1 MDKNKELA
9 NLMFPD
15 ITETV
20 EDLEK
25 KYPKRDLKEGARVIR
40 FAPSP
45 TGFLHTGALY
55 TSLAGMRLAK
65 ESDGIYFL
73 RIEDTD
79 RKREVKGVIKDF
91 IKELNEFGI
100 VPDEGVIS
108 EDEEKGNYGP
118 HMQSKR
124 ERIYKICAKHLVEQG
139 LAYPCFCTPEMI
151 AATKE
156 AQEKGK
162 VVPGYYGVYAK
173 CRNIS
178 VDESIQRV
186 KSGERFVTRFRSSG
200 SHLKKISFIDEIRGK
215 IEMAQNDL
223 DIVIIKADGLPTYH
237 FAHVVD
243 DHFMR
248 TTLVTRG
255 EEWLPSAPV
264 HIELFKAMGF
274 EVPRYAHFSNVMKK
288 DGDSKRKLS
297 KRKDPEAAV
306 SFFLKEGYP
315 VDSVIEYILTL
326 INSDF
331 EPWRIKNPNADKF
344 EFEVKLKK
352 MGTSGALFDIV
363 KLNDVSK
370 EIIAKMNSQE
380 VLDNVLEWSKKYN
393 SKVYDLISKDKE
405 YSRKIFA
412 LERDGAKKI
421 RKDIIKWE
429 DVTNIFFYFFE
440 ELFEK
445 DIKENEYEF
454 DFLKGNS
461 KVDSNMTKKV
471 LELYI
476 NSYDEK
482 LEKDE
487 WFNNVKEQANKLG
500 FCTDMKE
507 YKQNPDKYIGSTAD
521 YTTIIRIA
529 LTNRHNSP
537 DIYQIMQLLGKDE
550 TIRRLEKAKENI

>member
-1 MDKNKELA
+1 
-9 NLMFPD
+9 
-15 ITETV
+15 
-20 EDLEK
+20 
-25 KYPKRDLKEGARVIR
+25 
-40 FAPSP
+40 
-45 TGFLHTGALY
+45 
-55 TSLAGMRLAK
+55 
-65 ESDGIYFL
+65 
-73 RIEDTD
+73 
-79 RKREVKGVIKDF
+79 
-91 IKELNEFGI
+91 
-100 VPDEGVIS
+100 
-108 EDEEKGNYGP
+108 
-118 HMQSKR
+118 
-124 ERIYKICAKHLVEQG
+124 
-139 LAYPCFCTPEMI
+139 
-151 AATKE
+151 
-156 AQEKGK
+156 
-162 VVPGYYGVYAK
+162 
-173 CRNIS
+173 
-178 VDESIQRV
+178 
-186 KSGERFVTRFRSSG
+186 
-200 SHLKKISFIDEIRGK
+200 
-215 IEMAQNDL
+215 MAQNDL

-274 EVPRYAHFSNVMKK
+274 EVPKYAHFSNVMKK

>member
-1 MDKNKELA
+1 MIA
-9 NLMFPD
+9 
-15 ITETV
+15 ET
-20 EDLEK
+20 
-25 KYPKRDLKEGARVIR
+25 
-40 FAPSP
+40 
-45 TGFLHTGALY
+45 
-55 TSLAGMRLAK
+55 K
-65 ESDGIYFL
+65 ES
-73 RIEDTD
+73 
-79 RKREVKGVIKDF
+79 
-91 IKELNEFGI
+91 
-100 VPDEGVIS
+100 
-108 EDEEKGNYGP
+108 
-118 HMQSKR
+118 
-124 ERIYKICAKHLVEQG
+124 
-139 LAYPCFCTPEMI
+139 
-151 AATKE
+151 
-156 AQEKGK
+156 QEKGK
-162 VVPGYYGVYAK
+162 VVPAYYGVYAK

-274 EVPRYAHFSNVMKK
+274 EVPKYAHFSNVMKK